1 MSYMKLKPSLELTP
15 AALAQSNQLRDL
27 LAKAR
32 LHQQAEKYVL
42 DAAPDN
48 FKSGLRF
55 VSYHEGELVLTTSTA
70 IQASQ
75 LRFRQQ
81 ELMARLREHEM
92 FQYVWKVRI
101 KVSPARHSTR
111 KPAAPMVLSKE
122 NARLLKEEAG
132 HTKDQALREVLEKL
146 ASHASGR
153 SD

>member
-1 MSYMKLKPSLELTP
+1 MSDMKMKPSLELTP
-15 AALAQSNQLRDL
+15 AAITHSNQLRDL

-32 LHQQAEKYVL
+32 LHQQAERLVL

-48 FKSGLRF
+48 LRAGLRF
-55 VSYHEGELVLTTSTA
+55 VSFQDGELALMTSTS

-81 ELMARLREHEM
+81 EIMARLREQEM

-101 KVSPARHSTR
+101 KVAPARHSTR
-111 KPAAPMVLSKE
+111 RTAAPMVLSKE